1 MRTLVKEHL
10 VSFEDALAHT
20 SNPQETRAGPVDGA
34 PQVDTMECLDEVS
47 AVIKPTLEELLDQVD
62 NKYALVIATAKR
74 ARQIKDGGLPMVDV
88 DSANPVTVALEEIAT
103 GKIRVEE

>member
-1 MRTLVKEHL
+1 MV
-10 VSFEDALAHT
+10 
-20 SNPQETRAGPVDGA
+20 
-34 PQVDTMECLDEVS
+34 CLDEVTT
-47 AVIKPTLEELLDQVD
+47 VIKPTLEELLDQVE

-74 ARQIKDGGLPMVDV
+74 ARQVKDGSLPMVDI